1 MKREAGQV
9 VQPQLLKRR
18 KLLITQS
25 NRTHQ
30 IHGIKKYGHK
40 MGTGGVPG
48 ESRTKTL
55 VAEPRGRLIDWV
67 EEPRSPFAE
76 P

>member
-40 MGTGGVPG
+40 MGTLAASPANL
-48 ESRTKTL
+48 EQRHWLQSRE
-55 VAEPRGRLIDWV
+55 VG
-67 EEPRSPFAE
+67 
-76 P
+76 